1 MTSLN
6 YKNYMINRKLNFEEA
21 FYRRVLLSKFKKP
34 RKDSKNKT
42 LLELYNNTEIFKRRC
57 GKERKNLSIL
67 RMLSFFISKKEI
79 PFIDLKELILSN
91 PQELKKLIDRY
102 GKVDKK
108 STIYKILRDIF
119 AYESKFQSDVITP
132 FFTDNFD
139 FKTCFYCNK
148 DFITNFEKQKGVYTS
163 TFQLDHFYD
172 KGTYPYLALSFY
184 NLIPS
189 CATCNSKKVKGSE
202 SMINTIAPNSEE
214 FKFHEKVKFKLYLDK
229 NCKDLHVKDKD
240 DIDIKLKEQFS
251 KEYEKYIKV
260 FKLNERYK
268 AHKDIVYDM
277 IEKAELY
284 PDSRLKE
291 LQDLTGIPYQQIKK
305 DIFNLID
312 EDEDLSK
319 KPFSKLIK
327 DISEELDL
335 I

>member
-6 YKNYMINRKLNFEEA
+6 YNNYLKEKDFDIKKEYFISLNK
-21 FYRRVLLSKFKKP
+21 SKFDTKNGESLEDRYKRYIKTTGPFRDVFKAYSLEYIILVKTDSLKDIVADIEYKISKLTEKK
-34 RKDSKNKT
+34 K
-42 LLELYNNTEIFKRRC
+42 
-57 GKERKNLSIL
+57 KNLYQKI
-67 RMLSFFISKKEI
+67 K
-79 PFIDLKELILSN
+79 DLFK
-91 PQELKKLIDRY
+91 
-102 GKVDKK
+102 
-108 STIYKILRDIF
+108 
-119 AYESKFQSDVITP
+119 YESKFQGDVITP

-189 CATCNSKKVKGSE
+189 CSTCNSKKVKGSE
-202 SMINTIAPNSEE
+202 SMIDTIAPNSKD
-214 FKFHEKVKFKLYLDK
+214 FRFHEKVKFKLSLDK
-229 NCKDLHVKDKD
+229 NCKNLHIKDKD

-268 AHKDIVYDM
+268 AHKDIVYVM

-284 PDSRLKE
+284 PDTRLKE

>member
-1 MTSLN
+1 MLKLN
-6 YKNYMINRKLNFEEA
+6 YNNYLKEKDFDFESKYYEL
-21 FYRRVLLSKFKKP
+21 FKFKEKKFEKLKEDYP
-34 RKDSKNKT
+34 YSIIFYNVSFKDLVFFDLDLLNKIKNKT
-42 LLELYNNTEIFKRRC
+42 NN
-57 GKERKNLSIL
+57 
-67 RMLSFFISKKEI
+67 
-79 PFIDLKELILSN
+79 PF
-91 PQELKKLIDRY
+91 Y
-102 GKVDKK
+102 DKK
-108 STIYKILRDIF
+108 RVEKIF
-119 AYESKFQSDVITP
+119 NYEDSQNKKITP

-202 SMINTIAPNSEE
+202 NMISTIAPNSEE
-214 FKFHEKVKFKLYLDK
+214 FKFHEKVKFKLSLDK

-251 KEYEKYIKV
+251 KEYEKYIEV

-284 PDSRLKE
+284 PDTRLKE

>member
-1 MTSLN
+1 MTNLNYENYLKYKDFDIKKEYFTSLN
-6 YKNYMINRKLNFEEA
+6 K
-21 FYRRVLLSKFKKP
+21 SKFN
-34 RKDSKNKT
+34 SKNGESLEDRYKRYIKT
-42 LLELYNNTEIFKRRC
+42 TGTFKDVFKSYSLEDIVLAKSDSLKDIVADIEYKISRLTEK
-57 GKERKNLSIL
+57 
-67 RMLSFFISKKEI
+67 KKE
-79 PFIDLKELILSN
+79 DL
-91 PQELKKLIDRY
+91 
-102 GKVDKK
+102 
-108 STIYKILRDIF
+108 STKIKDLF
-119 AYESKFQSDVITP
+119 KYEAKFQSDVITA

-148 DFITNFEKQKGVYTS
+148 DFITNFEKERGVYTS

-202 SMINTIAPNSEE
+202 SMIDTIAPNSKD
-214 FKFHEKVKFKLYLDK
+214 FRFHEKVKFKLYLDK
-229 NCKDLHVKDKD
+229 NCKNLHVKDKD
-240 DIDIKLKEQFS
+240 DIEIRLKEQFS
-251 KEYEKYIKV
+251 KEYEKYIEV

-277 IEKAELY
+277 IERAELY

-291 LQDLTGIPYQQIKK
+291 LQDLTGIPFQQIKK
-305 DIFNLID
+305 DIFNLI
-312 EDEDLSK
+312 EENEDLSK

-327 DISEELDL
+327 DISKELDL